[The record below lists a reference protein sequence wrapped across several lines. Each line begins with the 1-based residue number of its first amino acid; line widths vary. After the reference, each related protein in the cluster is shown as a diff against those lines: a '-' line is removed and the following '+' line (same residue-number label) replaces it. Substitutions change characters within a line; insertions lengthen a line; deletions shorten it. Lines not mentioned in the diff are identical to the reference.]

1 MSTPDPHRTVTPG
14 ATRARVEPLLD
25 RFGITRV
32 AELTGLDDVGL
43 PVHVAYRPCGATLA
57 VSIGIGLEP
66 DHSWVGAV
74 MESIEIW
81 HGENPVLDVVA
92 TAPAST
98 VNLPYDVRDLTLA
111 AGSPMTDRTVL
122 DWVAGTG
129 LLSGR
134 RTAVPYGIVRLD
146 STERL
151 SWDQVLFDSSSNGM
165 ATGNTMAEA
174 TLHGLLEVI
183 ERDSCAPFLTTA
195 LADRRWADPDST
207 DAAGTKAVLAAL
219 RAAGC
224 TVELCETTGPLGVP
238 CYAAS
243 VWSPELPVHFTGFG
257 CHPDADRAAARAMSE
272 ATLSR
277 LAGISGAR
285 DDLDEAF
292 YANADPGADPGR
304 VVRSPRPLGGSAGP
318 DGGIEATIRFCA
330 EQVERVT
337 GVEPVAVDLTRPDVG
352 IPAVKVVAPGLR
364 MLDGRAMAA
373 RPGERDG

>member
-1 MSTPDPHRTVTPG
+1 MDPHRTTTP
-14 ATRARVEPLLD
+14 ARTRARVEPGLS

-43 PVHVAYRPCGATLA
+43 PVHVAYRPCGSTLA
-57 VSIGIGLEP
+57 VSIGIGLDP
-66 DHSWVGAV
+66 DSSWVGAV

-92 TAPAST
+92 TAPAADLD
-98 VNLPYDVRDLTLA
+98 LPYDVRDLTLA
-111 AGSPMTDRTVL
+111 RRSPLTGRTVL
-122 DWVAGTG
+122 DWVPGTG

-134 RTAVPYGIVRLD
+134 PVPVPAGLIRLD

-151 SWDQVLFDSSSNGM
+151 SWDQVFFDSSSNGM
-165 ATGNTMAEA
+165 ATGNTADEA

-183 ERDSCAPFLTTA
+183 ERDTCAPFLT
-195 LADRRWADPDST
+195 LPLGERRWVDPDGT
-207 DAAGTKAVLAAL
+207 DDPGLKAVVAAL

-224 TVELCETTGPLGVP
+224 SIELCETTGPLGIP
-238 CYAAS
+238 CYAAA

-257 CHPDADRAAARAMSE
+257 CHPDGARAAYRALAE

-285 DDLDEAF
+285 DDIDQAF
-292 YANADPGADPGR
+292 YDNADPTADPAA
-304 VVRSPRPLGGSAGP
+304 VPRALRPVGGPVGP
-318 DGGIEATIRFCA
+318 DGGIAATIRYCA

-337 GVEPVAVDLTRPDVG
+337 GVEPVLVDLTRADVG
-352 IPAVKVVAPGLR
+352 IPAGKVVAPGLR
-364 MLDGRAMAA
+364 MLDDRAMAA
-373 RPGERDG
+373 RPGESDG